1 MPHSGSGGH
10 ARPDPP
16 HNATMTHAT
25 APAPAGRTA
34 DTIFLGGTVLT
45 VDDDFS
51 TAEAV
56 AVADGRI
63 LQVGSRDDV
72 LALAGPHTET
82 VDLAGAALLP
92 GFVEAHGHPT
102 GEMVMAGPGSVDLRA
117 SVCPSAQ
124 AVLDRLREAVAAA
137 PEDGWVT
144 ASGWDPLLND
154 DLPPL
159 SRALL
164 TELSPRIPLSVMHY
178 SGHAAWANDAA
189 MERLGITRDTPDP
202 AGSVYVRDEH
212 GEPTGEGREYPA
224 AGVIMG
230 PGAQVPDGEFG
241 PRLQAALE
249 ISAAAGVTMTGD
261 LAFSPAAE
269 ETVREFFAAGTA
281 PVRMRT
287 YEISGIRET
296 IPHGGEPDP
305 FFRPVGVKIWS
316 DGSPWIGNIA
326 TSFAYHGGHAAD
338 VIGVTHGHR
347 GCANYTA
354 EQLLALCRRYM
365 GQGWQIACHVHGDV
379 AVETVLDV
387 YETVQGE
394 NPGTEFRLRME
405 HCGSITEEQVRRAH
419 ALGVT
424 ISFFPA
430 HIHYYG
436 EVLREFFGERADAWV
451 PAGAAEACGMRFS
464 LHNDPPV
471 TPENPLLNM
480 QTAIDRTTR
489 GGTVLGACYGVS
501 VREAVRAQTIH
512 AAWQLH
518 SEHEAGSIE
527 PGKFADFVLLSDD
540 PTRVDPSTLGQVRVL
555 GTWVGGRPAYTAG

>member
-1 MPHSGSGGH
+1 
-10 ARPDPP
+10 
-16 HNATMTHAT
+16 MTDNRAASHDGT
-25 APAPAGRTA
+25 ATA
-34 DTIFLGGTVLT
+34 DTVFTGGTVLT
-45 VDDDFS
+45 VDEDFS

-56 AVADGRI
+56 AVAGGRI
-63 LQVGSRDDV
+63 LRVGTRAEV

-92 GFVEAHGHPT
+92 GFIEAHGHPT
-102 GEMVMAGPGSVDLRA
+102 GEMVMAGPDSVDLRA
-117 SVCPSAQ
+117 SVCPTAE
-124 AVLDRLREAVAAA
+124 AVLTKLRAAVDAA
-137 PEDGWVT
+137 PSDGWVA
-144 ASGWDPLLND
+144 ASGWDPLLLS
-154 DLPPL
+154 DLPTL

-164 TELSPRIPLSVMHY
+164 TELSPRVPLSVMHY

-202 AGSVYVRDEH
+202 AGSVYVRDAD

-230 PGAQVPDGEFG
+230 PGRLVPQGEFG
-241 PRLQAALE
+241 PRLEAALR

-269 ETVREFFAAGTA
+269 STVREYFAAGTA
-281 PVRMRT
+281 PVRMRS
-287 YEISGIRET
+287 YEISGIRDT
-296 IPHGGEPDP
+296 IPRAEETDP

-316 DGSPWIGNIA
+316 DGSPWVGNIA
-326 TSFAYHGGHAAD
+326 TSFTYQGGHAAD
-338 VIGVTHGHR
+338 VIGVSEGHR
-347 GCANYTA
+347 GCSNYTS
-354 EQLLALCRRYM
+354 EQLLELCRRYM
-365 GQGWQIACHVHGDV
+365 VQGWQVACHVHGDV
-379 AVETVLDV
+379 AVDEVLDV
-387 YETVQGE
+387 YETVLGE

-405 HCGSITEEQVRRAH
+405 HCGSITPEQVRHAH
-419 ALGVT
+419 GLGVT

-451 PAGAAEACGMRFS
+451 PAGAAEECGMRFS

-489 GGTVLGACYGVS
+489 NGMVLGAEYGVS
-501 VREAVRAQTIH
+501 VREAIRAQTIH

-527 PGKFADFVLLSDD
+527 PGKLADFVLLSDD
-540 PTRVDPSTLGQVRVL
+540 PTRVDPGGIGAIRVL
-555 GTWVGGRPAYTAG
+555 GTWVAGRQVTGGAPVRR

>member
-1 MPHSGSGGH
+1 
-10 ARPDPP
+10 
-16 HNATMTHAT
+16 MTHY
-25 APAPAGRTA
+25 APSASGTPTA
-34 DTIFLGGTVLT
+34 DTVFLGGTVHT
-45 VDDDFS
+45 VDDAFS

-63 LQVGSRDDV
+63 LRVGTRADV
-72 LALAGPHTET
+72 LALAGPDTET
-82 VDLAGAALLP
+82 VELDGATLLP

-102 GEMVMAGPGSVDLRA
+102 AEMVMAGPGAVDLRA
-117 SVCPSAQ
+117 AVCPSAE
-124 AVLDRLREAVAAA
+124 AVLTRLHEAVAAA

-154 DLPPL
+154 ELPPL

-189 MERLGITRDTPDP
+189 MDRLGITRDTPDP
-202 AGSVYVRDEH
+202 AGSVYVRDAD
-212 GEPTGEGREYPA
+212 GEPTGEGREFPA
-224 AGVIMG
+224 AGIIMG
-230 PGAQVPDGEFG
+230 PGAQIPEGTFG
-241 PRLQAALE
+241 ARLQAALE

-261 LAFSPAAE
+261 LAFSPDAEAA
-269 ETVREFFAAGTA
+269 VRAYYAAGTA
-281 PVRMRT
+281 PVRMRA

-296 IPHGGEPDP
+296 IPHGDEADP

-326 TSFAYHGGHAAD
+326 TSFAYHAGHATD
-338 VIGVTHGHR
+338 VIGVTEGHR

-354 EQLLALCRRYM
+354 EQLLELCRRYM

-379 AVETVLDV
+379 AVDSVLGV

-405 HCGSITEEQVRRAH
+405 HCGSITPEQVRRA
-419 ALGVT
+419 AGLGVT

-430 HIHYYG
+430 HIYYYG

-471 TPENPLLNM
+471 TPESPLLNM
-480 QTAIDRTTR
+480 QTAVDRTSR
-489 GGTVLGACYGVS
+489 GGTVLGAQYGVS
-501 VREAVRAQTIH
+501 VREAIRAQTIH

-527 PGKFADFVLLSDD
+527 PGKLADFVLLSDD
-540 PTRVDPSTLGQVRVL
+540 PTAVDPGALGAIRVL
-555 GTWVGGRPAYTAG
+555 GTWIGGRRVPGAHAATA